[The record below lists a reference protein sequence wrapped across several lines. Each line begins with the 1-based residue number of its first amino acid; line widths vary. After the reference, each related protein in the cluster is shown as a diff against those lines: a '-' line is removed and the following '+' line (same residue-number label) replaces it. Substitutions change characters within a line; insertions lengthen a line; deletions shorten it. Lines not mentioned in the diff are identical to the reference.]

1 MTDLQLGPDFVW
13 GVSTAAYQV
22 EGAVTEDGRGPS
34 AWDVFASRPGTVREG
49 HTGDVACDHYHRFR
63 EDVALMADL
72 GVDAYRFSVAWP
84 RVMPDGLTV
93 EPRGLDFYERLVD
106 ALLAKGIQPS
116 VTLFHWDTPQALED
130 RGGWET
136 REIADRFAE
145 YAHVVAERLG
155 DRVTRWMTLNEPVV
169 LMMMGHATGRHAPGK
184 QLGLG
189 ALQVAVHELLAH
201 GRGVQALR
209 AAGAASVGIA
219 NNHVPVWPGDERPES
234 AEAAG
239 FFDALYNRL
248 FLDPVLLGRWGVDG
262 FEDLVPDVR
271 DDDLATINQPIDFL
285 GVNYYNPQAV
295 AAPGGEH
302 AAAASDGAVLPDD
315 LPFTLVDVPSE
326 EHSDFGWPIRP
337 DGLTELLVGMKERY
351 GVALPPI
358 HITENGGAFNE
369 EPDEHGRVAD
379 DRRVAYTEAH
389 LRALRAAMDAGVDVR
404 GYFHWS
410 LMDNFE
416 WAEGYAMRFGLVHVD
431 FGTLARTPKDSFAWY
446 RDLIAS
452 QDGHARE

>member
-13 GVSTAAYQV
+13 GVATASYQV

-49 HTGDVACDHYHRFR
+49 HTGDVACDHFHRYR

-106 ALLAKGIQPS
+106 ALLEKGIQPS
-116 VTLFHWDTPQALED
+116 ATLFHWDTPQALED
-130 RGGWET
+130 RGGWES
-136 REIADRFAE
+136 RDVAERFAE
-145 YAHVVAERLG
+145 YAGAVAERLG

-169 LMMMGHATGRHAPGK
+169 LTMMGHATGRHAPGK
-184 QLGLG
+184 QLGFG
-189 ALQVAVHELLAH
+189 ALQVALHQLLAH

-209 AAGAASVGIA
+209 AAGATEVGIA
-219 NNHVPVWPGDERPES
+219 NNHVPVWPSDERPES
-234 AEAAG
+234 AEAAA
-239 FFDALYNRL
+239 FFDCLYNRL
-248 FLDPVLLGRWGVDG
+248 FLDPLLLGEWGVDG
-262 FEDLVPDVR
+262 FEDLVEGVR
-271 DDDLATINQPIDFL
+271 DDDLATIGQPIDFL

-295 AAPGGEH
+295 GAPGTGTDP
-302 AAAASDGAVLPDD
+302 AVVDGAMLPPD
-315 LPFTLVDVPSE
+315 LPFTFHDIDSPT
-326 EHSDFGWPIRP
+326 HSDFGWPIVP
-337 DGLTELLVGMKERY
+337 AGLTEVLVALRQRY
-351 GVALPPI
+351 GDRLPPI
-358 HITENGGAFNE
+358 YITENGGAFNE

-379 DRRVAYTEAH
+379 QRRIAYTEAH
-389 LRALRAAMDAGVDVR
+389 LQALRAAMDAGVDVR

-431 FGTLARTPKDSFAWY
+431 FETLARTPKDSFAWY
-446 RDLIAS
+446 RDVIAS
-452 QDGHARE
+452 QQR